1 MRRTLAL
8 ILALVMTMALV
19 ACGGDKPATSTPG
32 TTPSQPSEPS
42 KPASSGG
49 VSLEQI
55 ETPKEAESDAEEKAR
70 YGGDLIVGSS
80 NATNTMDVHQ
90 TNGALG
96 NTRYLSHIYE
106 NTCIRDVNGKIYG
119 QVCDYEES
127 ADGLTIKLTLR
138 ERYFSNG
145 DKITIED
152 VEASLR
158 RAIGLNSETTY
169 DKNWKDATM
178 KVEGNTITFTN
189 TALNLNFLNALCSV
203 AGDYRV
209 MPKEICDKYPVT
221 GGEVQPNGLIRGG
234 TAEQINTEADVI
246 GSGPYTLTKYS
257 SEEIVL
263 TRNEKYVPFT
273 EGNEDALGMA
283 APVKAY
289 LDTITLSYNPD
300 ASSRTAAMMAGEYH
314 VSDIQAAMWESALA
328 QGIKLN
334 DAGTSWTHGIFFNL
348 DESNSD
354 SPVYDVNVRKAIRAA
369 IDCKA
374 VIMAV
379 IQGRQERTIFLE
391 PAPIVST
398 SVYHNTIIADN
409 EWNIA
414 DVELAKEYLKKANY
428 DGTPIKYLTN
438 ATGNFYN
445 ATMAVIP
452 MLEAAGLKVELM
464 AVDGG
469 SHGAL
474 RKDPATG
481 HDIGVWETQKSEIN
495 PVLQSTM
502 VTGSQGWWKSD
513 AKDKAI
519 ATMKATPTGS
529 PESIAAYKDWCQAV
543 ADEVPFVL
551 FGHPMGTIWAQAGV
565 HVNHVGQTTY
575 YWNYYMDAEV
585 RK

>member
-32 TTPSQPSEPS
+32 TTPSEPS

-80 NATNTMDVHQ
+80 NPTNTMDVHY
-90 TNGALG
+90 TNGSLG
-96 NTRYLSHIYE
+96 NTRYLMHIYE
-106 NTCIRDVNGKIYG
+106 TTCVRDTNGKVYG

-127 ADGLTIKLTLR
+127 ADGCTVKLTLR
-138 ERYFSNG
+138 DREFSNG
-145 DKITIED
+145 KKITIED

-158 RAIGLNSETTY
+158 RAIGTRTEAGY
-169 DKNWKDATM
+169 DKSWKDVTM
-178 KVEGNTITFTN
+178 KVEGNTITFT
-189 TALNLNFLNALCSV
+189 TPSLNLNFLNNLSSAS
-203 AGDYRV
+203 GDYKV

-221 GGEVQPNGLIRGG
+221 GGEVQSNGLIRGG
-234 TAEQINTEADVI
+234 SAEQINIEADVI

-257 SEEIVL
+257 TEEIVL
-263 TRNEKYVPFT
+263 TRNENYVPIT
-273 EGNEDALGMA
+273 KGNEDALGTA

-289 LDTITLSYNPD
+289 LDTITLAYNPD
-300 ASSRTAAMMAGEYH
+300 ASSRTAAMMASEYH
-314 VSDIQAAMWESALA
+314 VGDIQAAMWESALA
-328 QGIKLN
+328 QGIQLS
-334 DAGTSWTHGIFFNL
+334 DAGTAWTHGIFFNL

-374 VIMAV
+374 VITAV
-379 IQGRQERTIFLE
+379 IQGRHERTIYLE
-391 PAPIVST
+391 PSAIVKSSAYYNDIIEST
-398 SVYHNTIIADN
+398 
-409 EWNIA
+409 EWNLG

-428 DGTPIKYLTN
+428 DGTPIVYLTN

-445 ATMAVIP
+445 ASMAVIP

-474 RKDPATG
+474 RKDPKTG
-481 HDIGVWETQKSEIN
+481 HDIGCWEAQKTEIN
-495 PVLQSTM
+495 PVLQQTF
-502 VTGSQGWWKSD
+502 VTGTQGWWKSD

-519 ATMKATPTGS
+519 ATMSTTATGS

-551 FGHPMGTIWAQAGV
+551 FGHPMGTIWAQPGV

-575 YWNYYMDAEV
+575 YWNYYMDAEA

>member
-1 MRRTLAL
+1 MKRTIAL

-19 ACGGDKPATSTPG
+19 ACGGDKPTTSG
-32 TTPSQPSEPS
+32 TTPSKPSDPTT
-42 KPASSGG
+42 SSGG
-49 VSLEQI
+49 ITLDKI
-55 ETPKEAESDAEEKAR
+55 ETPKEAETVDEEKAR
-70 YGGDLIVGSS
+70 YGGDLIIGSS
-80 NATNTMDVHQ
+80 NPTNTMDVHQ
-90 TNGALG
+90 TSGALG
-96 NTRYLSHIYE
+96 NTRYLMHIYE

-158 RAIGLNSETTY
+158 RAIGLRTQDAY
-169 DKNWKDATM
+169 DKTWKDATM

-189 TALNLNFLNALCSV
+189 TNLNLDFLNALCGTQ
-203 AGDYRV
+203 GDYRV
-209 MPKEICDKYPVT
+209 MPKEICEKYPVT
-221 GGEVQPNGLIRGG
+221 GGEVQANGLIRGG
-234 TAEQINTEADVI
+234 TAEQINIEADVI

-257 SEEIVL
+257 TEEIVL
-263 TRNEKYVPFT
+263 TRNKNYKPHTV
-273 EGNEDALGMA
+273 GNEDAIGMA

-289 LDTITLSYNPD
+289 LDSITLSYNPD

-314 VSDIQAAMWESALA
+314 ISDIQAAMWETALA

-334 DAGTSWTHGIFFNL
+334 DAGTAWTHAIFFNL

-354 SPVYDVNVRKAIRAA
+354 SPVYDVNFRKAVRAA
-369 IDCKA
+369 IDCKG

-391 PAPIVST
+391 PSPIVST
-398 SVYHNTIIADN
+398 SPYYNDIIESN

-414 DVELAKEYLKKANY
+414 NVELAKEYLKKANY

-452 MLEAAGLKVELM
+452 MLEAAGIKVELM

-474 RKDPATG
+474 RKDPKTG
-481 HDIGVWETQKSEIN
+481 HDIGCWETQKNEIN
-495 PVLQSTM
+495 PVLQSTF

-513 AKDKAI
+513 AKTKAI
-519 ATMKATPTGS
+519 ETMKSTPTGS

-543 ADEVPFVL
+543 VDEVPFVL
-551 FGHPMGTIWAQAGV
+551 FGHPMGTIWCQPGV
-565 HVNHVGQTTY
+565 HWNAVGQVSY
-575 YWNYYMDAEV
+575 YWNHYMDAEA

>member
-1 MRRTLAL
+1 MKRVLAL

-19 ACGGDKPATSTPG
+19 ACGGDKPTTSTPSTDKPG
-32 TTPSQPSEPS
+32 TSS
-42 KPASSGG
+42 PASSGG
-49 VSLEQI
+49 ITLEQI
-55 ETPKEAESDAEEKAR
+55 ETPKDAATDEEEKAR
-70 YGGDLIVGSS
+70 YGGDLVVGSS
-80 NATNTMDVHQ
+80 NAVNTLDVHQ
-90 TNGALG
+90 TNGGLG
-96 NTRYLSHIYE
+96 NTRYLMHIYE
-106 NTCIRDVNGKIYG
+106 NTCVRDVNGKVYG

-145 DKITIED
+145 KKITIED

-158 RAIGLNSETTY
+158 RAIALRTQDTY
-169 DKNWKDATM
+169 DETWKDATM

-189 TALNLNFLNALCSV
+189 TVLNLNFLNALCG
-203 AGDYRV
+203 AQCDYKI

-221 GGEVQPNGLIRGG
+221 GGEVQANGLIRGG
-234 TAEQINTEADVI
+234 TAEKIGNVEDVI
-246 GSGPYTLTKYS
+246 GSGPYTLTEYMTEK
-257 SEEIVL
+257 IVL
-263 TRNEKYVPFT
+263 TRNENYTPHTV
-273 EGNEDALGMA
+273 GNEDAIGVA
-283 APVKAY
+283 APIKAY
-289 LDTITLSYNPD
+289 LDTITLSYNPE
-300 ASSRTAAMMAGEYH
+300 AASRTAAMLGGEYH
-314 VSDIQAAMWESALA
+314 ISDIQSSVWETALA
-328 QGIKLN
+328 QGIQLN
-334 DAGTSWTHGIFFNL
+334 DAGTSWTHAIFFNL

-374 VIMAV
+374 VIMSV

-391 PAPIVST
+391 PSPIVST
-398 SVYHNTIIADN
+398 SPYYNDIIEST

-445 ATMAVIP
+445 AAMAVIP
-452 MLEAAGLKVELM
+452 MLEAVGINVELM

-481 HDIGVWETQKSEIN
+481 HDIGVWETQKTEIN
-495 PVLQSTM
+495 PVLQSTF

-513 AKDKAI
+513 AKDAAI
-519 ATMKATPTGS
+519 AIMKSTPTGS
-529 PESIAAYKDWCQAV
+529 AASIAAYKDWCQAV
-543 ADEVPFVL
+543 ADEVPFVI
-551 FGHPMGTIWAQAGV
+551 FGHPMGTSWAQPGV
-565 HVNHVGQTTY
+565 HRNHVGQTTY
-575 YWNYYMDAEV
+575 YWNDFIDAEA

>member
-1 MRRTLAL
+1 MKRTIAL

-19 ACGGDKPATSTPG
+19 ACGGDKPTTSTPG
-32 TTPSQPSEPS
+32 TTPSEPS

-49 VSLEQI
+49 VTLEQI
-55 ETPKEAESDAEEKAR
+55 ETPKDAETEDEEKAR
-70 YGGDLIVGSS
+70 YGGNLIIGSS

-96 NTRYLSHIYE
+96 NTRYLMHIYE
-106 NTCIRDVNGKIYG
+106 NTCIRDVNGKVYG

-145 DKITIED
+145 KKITIED

-158 RAIGLNSETTY
+158 RAIGLATSANY

-178 KVEGNTITFTN
+178 TVEGNTITFKNST
-189 TALNLNFLNALCSV
+189 LNLNFLNALCGSQ
-203 AGDYRV
+203 GDYKI

-234 TAEQINTEADVI
+234 TAEMIGVEADVI
-246 GSGPYTLTKYS
+246 GSGPYKLTKYTT
-257 SEEIVL
+257 EEIVL
-263 TRNEKYVPFT
+263 TRNENYQPHTV
-273 EGNEDALGMA
+273 GNEDALGVA

-289 LDTITLSYNPD
+289 VDTITLSYNPD
-300 ASSRTAAMMAGEYH
+300 ASSRTAAMIAGEYH
-314 VSDIQAAMWESALA
+314 VSDIQAAMWETALA

-334 DAGTSWTHGIFFNL
+334 DAGTAWTHGIFFNL

-374 VIMAV
+374 VLMAV
-379 IQGRQERTIFLE
+379 TGGRQERVLFLE
-391 PAPIVST
+391 PTPIVST

-414 DVELAKEYLKKANY
+414 NVELAKEYLKKANY

-452 MLEAAGLKVELM
+452 MLEAAGMKVELM

-474 RKDPATG
+474 RKDPKTG

-513 AKDKAI
+513 AKDAAI
-519 ATMKATPTGS
+519 AAMKAAPTGS
-529 PESIAAYKDWCQAV
+529 PESIKAYEDWCQAV
-543 ADEVPFVL
+543 VDEVPFVL
-551 FGHPMGTIWAQAGV
+551 FGHPMGTIWAQPGV
-565 HVNHVGQTTY
+565 YINHVGQTTY
-575 YWNYYMDAEV
+575 YWNYYMDAEA

>member
-1 MRRTLAL
+1 MRRILAL

-19 ACGGDKPATSTPG
+19 ACGGDKATTSTTKPSD
-32 TTPSQPSEPS
+32 TPSTPTS
-42 KPASSGG
+42 SSGG
-49 VSLEQI
+49 ITLDKI
-55 ETPKEAESDAEEKAR
+55 ETPTEAATDEEEKAR

-80 NATNTMDVHQ
+80 NPTSTMDVHQ

-96 NTRYLSHIYE
+96 NTRYLMHIYE
-106 NTCIRDVNGKIYG
+106 NTCIRDVNGKVYG

-145 DKITIED
+145 KKITIED

-158 RAIGLNSETTY
+158 RAIGLRTQDAY
-169 DKNWKDATM
+169 DKTWKNVTM

-189 TALNLNFLNALCSV
+189 TELNLEFLNALCGPQ
-203 AGDYRV
+203 GDYRV

-221 GGEVQPNGLIRGG
+221 GGEVQSNGLIRGG
-234 TAEQINTEADVI
+234 TATQIGELDDII
-246 GSGPYTLTKYS
+246 GSGPYTLTEYMT
-257 SEEIVL
+257 EQLVL
-263 TRNEKYVPFT
+263 TRNENYTPIT

-289 LDTITLSYNPD
+289 LDTITLSYNKD
-300 ASSRTAAMMAGEYH
+300 AASRTAAMLGGEYH
-314 VSDIQAAMWESALA
+314 ISDIQSSMWETALA

-334 DAGTSWTHGIFFNL
+334 DAGTSWTHAIFFNL

-354 SPVYDVNVRKAIRAA
+354 SPVYDVNFRKAVRAA

-374 VIMAV
+374 VITSV
-379 IQGRQERTIFLE
+379 IQGRQERAIFLE
-391 PAPIVST
+391 PSPIVKTSPYYNDIIEST
-398 SVYHNTIIADN
+398 

-414 DVELAKEYLKKANY
+414 DLELAKEYLKKANY

-445 ATMAVIP
+445 ATMAVVP
-452 MLEAAGLKVELM
+452 MMEAIGIKVEVM

-469 SHGAL
+469 SHGAM

-481 HDIGVWETQKSEIN
+481 HDIGCWETQKTEIN
-495 PVLQSTM
+495 PIMQSTF
-502 VTGSQGWWKSD
+502 VTGSQGWWSSP
-513 AKDKAI
+513 AKDAAV
-519 ATMKATPTGS
+519 ATMQSTPTGS
-529 PESIAAYKDWCQAV
+529 PESIAAYRDWCQAV
-543 ADEVPFVL
+543 ADEVPFVI
-551 FGHPMGTIWAQAGV
+551 FGHPMGTIWCQPGV
-565 HVNHVGQTTY
+565 HWNAVGQVTY
-575 YWNYYMDAEV
+575 YWNHYMDESA

>member
-32 TTPSQPSEPS
+32 TTPSESS

-49 VSLEQI
+49 ITLEQI

-70 YGGDLIVGSS
+70 YGGDLVVGSS
-80 NATNTMDVHQ
+80 NPVNTIDTHQ
-90 TNGALG
+90 TSGSLG
-96 NTRYLSHIYE
+96 NTRVMIHIYE
-106 NTCIRDVNGKIYG
+106 NTCLRDVNGKIYG

-138 ERYFSNG
+138 DRQFSNG
-145 DKITIED
+145 KKITIDD

-158 RAIGLNSETTY
+158 RAIGLQSSDSY
-169 DKNWKDATM
+169 DKSWKNVTM

-189 TALNLNFLNALCSV
+189 TELNLNFLNSLCSIS
-203 AGDYRV
+203 GDYKI

-234 TAEQINTEADVI
+234 TAEKIGVEADVI

-257 SEEIVL
+257 TEEIIL
-263 TRNEKYVPFT
+263 TRNENYKPHTV
-273 EGNEDALGMA
+273 GNEDALGAA

-289 LDTITLSYNPD
+289 LDTITLSYNSD

-328 QGIKLN
+328 QGIKLS
-334 DAGTSWTHGIFFNL
+334 DAGTAWTHGIFFNL

-374 VIMAV
+374 VITAV
-379 IQGRQERTIFLE
+379 IQGRHERTIYLE
-391 PAPIVST
+391 PSPIIKSSAYYNDIIEST
-398 SVYHNTIIADN
+398 

-414 DVELAKEYLKKANY
+414 DVELAKKYLAAANY
-428 DGTPIKYLTN
+428 DGTPLVYLVN

-445 ATMAVIP
+445 AAMAVIP

-474 RKDPATG
+474 RKDPKTG
-481 HDIGVWETQKSEIN
+481 HDIGCWEVQKSEIN
-495 PVLQSTM
+495 PVLQSTV
-502 VTGSQGWWKSD
+502 VTGTQGWWKSD

-519 ATMKATPTGS
+519 ATMKTTPTGS
-529 PESIAAYKDWCQAV
+529 PESIKAYEDWCQAV

-551 FGHPMGTIWAQAGV
+551 FGHPMGTIWSQPGV
-565 HVNHVGQTTY
+565 NINHVGQTTY
-575 YWNYYMDAEV
+575 YWNYYMDAEA